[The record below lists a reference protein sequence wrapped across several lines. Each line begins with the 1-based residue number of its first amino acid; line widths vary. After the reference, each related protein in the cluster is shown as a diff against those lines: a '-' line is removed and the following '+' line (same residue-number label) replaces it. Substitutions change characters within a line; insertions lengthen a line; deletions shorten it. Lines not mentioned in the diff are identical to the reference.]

1 MFIDAFTDYVS
12 TSLPDHQNNIYIGDF
27 NLHVSDQLDT
37 DSAIFNDTIEAMGL
51 YQHMHFQM
59 HKSGNVLDLLLS
71 DITQSMGVL
80 TTAPGP
86 YLSDH
91 RAVIAT
97 LNTKK
102 LQPKAKVKHIR
113 KLHRVTSDQ
122 WNDVFD
128 TNNTPLSS
136 NLEEMVENLNKE
148 LVRIQDELAPVKK
161 CNILLKPK
169 NPWYN
174 QEMKALKRNMCKCE

>member
-1 MFIDAFTDYVS
+1 MS
-12 TSLPDHQNNIYIGDF
+12 SQQHQDHSY
-27 NLHVSDQLDT
+27 L
-37 DSAIFNDTIEAMGL
+37 TI
-51 YQHMHFQM
+51 
-59 HKSGNVLDLLLS
+59 K
-71 DITQSMGVL
+71 
-80 TTAPGP
+80 
-86 YLSDH
+86 
-91 RAVIAT
+91 AVIAT

-102 LQPKAKVKHIR
+102 LQPKAKVKHIQ

-122 WNDVFD
+122 WNEAFN

-136 NLEEMVENLNKE
+136 NLKEMVENLNKE

-174 QEMKALKRNMCKCE
+174 QEMKALKRKHAQMQMKVDSNTD